1 MQTIQPIQDEQSSA
15 ATQRLFDVIRE
26 ELGFAP
32 NMMKTMAQSP
42 AALEGYLNLSGA
54 LANGTLDPQLR
65 RQISLAV
72 AEANHC
78 KYSLA
83 AHATLS
89 RRTGLTE
96 EEILEG
102 REARAAEPKPDAAL
116 KFVRALVVN
125 RGEGLSSNLRWLRET
140 GFTDSEI
147 VEIVALVALN
157 IFGDYFNKVAETELD
172 FPQGARMTQAA

>member
-1 MQTIQPIQDEQSSA
+1 MQTIQPIQEEQSSV
-15 ATQRLFDVIRE
+15 ATQRLFEVVRE

-32 NMMKTMAQSP
+32 NMMKAMAQSP

-78 KYSLA
+78 KYSLV
-83 AHATLS
+83 AHASLS
-89 RRTGLTE
+89 RRMGLTE

-102 REARAAEPKPDAAL
+102 REARASEPKRDAAL

-125 RGEGLSSNLRWLRET
+125 QGEGLTGNLRRMREA
-140 GFTDSEI
+140 GFIDGEI
-147 VEIVALVALN
+147 VEIVALAVLS

-172 FPQGARMTQAA
+172 FPQAAAMSQAA